1 MRLACVLVLVI
12 LLPLSTPAQ
21 VPETCEN
28 PVNMMILSI
37 VHDDVRYADYR
48 ESLGA
53 SGLIEA
59 YGGKV
64 TAVGTRFLAPPEVLE
79 GEWPEDRHMFTI
91 RFPCAAAAEA
101 FLTADIYVKEYLPKR
116 RGAGQFNIALFP
128 ALD

>member
-1 MRLACVLVLVI
+1 MRSIFAALFSFA
-12 LLPLSTPAQ
+12 LPFSAMAQ
-21 VPETCEN
+21 VPESCEA

-37 VHDDVRYADYR
+37 VQDDVRYADYR

-64 TAVGTRFLAPPEVLE
+64 TAVGTRFLRPPDVLE
-79 GEWPEDRHMFTI
+79 GEWPDNRHMFTI
-91 RFPCAAAAEA
+91 RFPCAAAAKA
-101 FLTADIYVKEYLPKR
+101 FLTADIYVTEYLPKR

-128 ALD
+128 AID

>member
-1 MRLACVLVLVI
+1 MRTVFVVLICLFLPWRVQAQPAC
-12 LLPLSTPAQ
+12 
-21 VPETCEN
+21 ET

-37 VHDDVRYADYR
+37 VHDDARYADYR

-64 TAVGTRFLAPPEVLE
+64 TAVGTRFLTPPDVLE
-79 GEWPEDRHMFTI
+79 GEWPDDRHMFTI
-91 RFPCAAAAEA
+91 RFPCAEAARA
-101 FLTADIYVKEYLPKR
+101 FLTADIYVNEYLPKR

-128 ALD
+128 AID